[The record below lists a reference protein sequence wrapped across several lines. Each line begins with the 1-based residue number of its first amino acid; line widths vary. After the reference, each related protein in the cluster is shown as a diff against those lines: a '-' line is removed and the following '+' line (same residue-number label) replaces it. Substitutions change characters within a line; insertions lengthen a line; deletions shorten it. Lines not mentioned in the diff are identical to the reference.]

1 MLAVAEA
8 VEAALVEMM
17 AAALFAAVVAVV
29 EAASVLAVAVAV
41 TVVGVAVNTVGM
53 SDLTCGPHR
62 YAWGRRELGLD
73 FTSHAPLVGEV
84 PSTT

>member
-8 VEAALVEMM
+8 VEASLVEMM
-17 AAALFAAVVAVV
+17 AAALFAAVEAVV

-53 SDLTCGPHR
+53 SDQTCGSHR
-62 YAWGRRELGLD
+62 SAWGRREIGLD
-73 FTSHAPLVGEV
+73 VTSHAPRVH
-84 PSTT
+84 STT